1 MFIINPITKEE
12 ATGELKLLYRMIEK
26 QLGFIPPHFAMMATI
41 DIEAMK
47 EFLNYNVA
55 IMNHPKIDKGL
66 MPFLRL
72 YIARKE
78 CRRYCTTFNQELLA
92 KQGIEQKIIDG
103 FQDDLDLIPF
113 DKSQKLLLEKV
124 FKAIYDSEAF
134 NRMDLEALYAQDFS
148 DKDLFDI
155 LGYATGFMGKSKM
168 IEAYLA

>member
-1 MFIINPITKEE
+1 MFIIDTIKKED

-55 IMNHPKIDKGL
+55 MMTHEKIDNAL

-72 YIARKE
+72 YIAQKE
-78 CRRYCTTFNQELLA
+78 CRSYCTTFNRELLN
-92 KQGIEQKIIDG
+92 KQGISQNVIDN
-103 FQDDLDLIPF
+103 FHEDLDLIPL
-113 DKSQKLLLEKV
+113 DESQKLLLSKA
-124 FKAIYDSEAF
+124 FKAIYHSNTF
-134 NRMDLEALYAQDFS
+134 NKSDLEELYAQDFS
-148 DKDLFDI
+148 DKDFFDI

-168 IEAYLA
+168 IEAYVQ

>member
-1 MFIINPITKEE
+1 MFIIDTIKKED

-55 IMNHPKIDKGL
+55 MMTHEKIDNAL

-72 YIARKE
+72 YIAQKE
-78 CRRYCTTFNQELLA
+78 CRGYCTTFNRELLL
-92 KQGIEQKIIDG
+92 KQGVTQNVINHFHE
-103 FQDDLDLIPF
+103 DLELIPL
-113 DKSQKLLLEKV
+113 DESQKLLLNKV
-124 FKAIYDSEAF
+124 LKAIYHSTEF
-134 NRMDLEALYAQDFS
+134 NRNDLEELYTQEFS
-148 DKDLFDI
+148 DKDFFDI

-168 IEAYLA
+168 IEAYLK